1 MRENRR
7 VPVGPPGGLGGGNMS
22 ANTTIDHRALAWVK
36 KELDETLLHARQSLE
51 TYVEAPSDPAPLQS
65 CADLLHQVV
74 GALHI
79 MEFGGAALLAEEMER
94 LARGLLEGSVR
105 QRDDAYEVLMRAILQ
120 LPDYLEKLQSGQ
132 KDQPIVLL
140 PLLNEIRAA
149 LGEKLFSELLLF
161 APDLSAVDTDG
172 RLQSRALSGAD
183 TDIRQEARKLRH
195 RYQLGLLGW
204 YRGQDPAANLK
215 ALADVIAQLE
225 AISSQQPVMRL
236 WWIAGALIEALA
248 GGGLDATVSVK
259 QLLGQL
265 DRQIKRVIDEGEEGL
280 VADLPTALIKNL
292 LYYIA
297 QAQPCGE
304 RVRDVKAAFRLDE
317 VLPSEDELARTRES
331 LSGPNAALLQN
342 VAAVIKEDLARV
354 KEALDIYVRVEHR
367 QPADLAALGGVLQ
380 QVADTLRMLGLE
392 PARKLAQENAS
403 LIADIASGA
412 VEPTE
417 SRLFD
422 IARAMLVIESLLDD
436 MILGDRGAGQAEEE
450 PIPGEES
457 GDGEAAEVP
466 VASLSEAEF
475 RQVVTITLHEAA
487 AALGTVKDAILTF
500 IKEPDDYS
508 ALAQVSQ
515 SCHEILGSLRM
526 LSLDRAAALLESVRR
541 YAEHEL
547 VERRVVPTQEQ
558 LDSLADA
565 ITSIDWYLE
574 LTAEQGEGWESILDK
589 AEQSVA
595 LLGYPIGQSESAV
608 VGDPAQVKP
617 ESPETIPAET
627 HEAATEDTVAAA
639 EVESSSPDY
648 TEPATTVD
656 EPPRGETETAL
667 PAPTEG
673 GRELGGSDATSGES
687 EVTELF
693 EAEPS
698 FQAAEPSTEDLATEL
713 VLEPL
718 PETASTELSAPVDEP
733 AESMP
738 IELTQGEP
746 EAAEEPDGTALEF
759 TPEPASE
766 GWSDSTAEEV
776 VGETIELASLEPEG
790 ADADAAVEFTGITS
804 EEIEIGD
811 VAEIPAIP
819 AESIATGS
827 PEEVPSEPVP
837 SVSGQAAAV
846 PAPPD
851 EPAVDFSAAAEPA
864 LSEPAAAIGTEQD
877 IAAADPASSAD
888 MPRLAIE
895 PLPADL
901 DADILEVF
909 IEEAEEELAVI
920 NEQLPRWQANT
931 EDRDA
936 LIRIRRS
943 FHTLKGS
950 GRLVGARLVG
960 EFAWI
965 FENMLNRVIDGTVA
979 LAPLH
984 FQLLQQA
991 VTVLPVLIAQ
1001 LKGGPAPDMDVQ
1013 RLMDQAQGL
1022 AQPGV
1027 STPSVAAIEAPA
1039 QAAAATDV
1047 GQATALAESTAPVM
1061 DPMLYEIYS
1070 KEAFSHLEEI
1080 EHFVDLCMNGKG
1092 DCQVTDGL
1100 IRALHTLHGSSHMA
1114 GIASVAE
1121 VAAVLERYV
1130 KAHRAAGAPL
1140 SMDGGIAL
1148 TDGATFIRAVLALLN
1163 VPGAVLPDNS
1173 ALVSRLSELAQQ
1185 PMAESQAES
1194 PETPPKEQAAAPM
1207 TPALREARG
1216 EDRAAPLAAQGDVS
1230 EVLESRQE
1238 VPAQHAQSSED
1249 EPDLELLEI
1258 FLEEGIEIIES
1269 SEIDLQRWIQN
1280 QDNPALVIG
1289 LQRELHTLKGGAR
1302 MVGIGAIA
1310 DLSHALESLLTAVVD
1325 GYVLVS
1331 KRLFDVLQRSIDRLS
1346 GMLDLAREHAP
1357 IEPANDLIAELA
1369 SVRSGQIPEAVEG
1382 QAQGQDPQQLA
1393 ATAERLQLEE
1403 APAPE
1408 EEISAG
1414 EPEVETV
1421 LATDRV
1427 EPAEEVEDAG
1437 LLQEERRHGS
1447 RMLHEMVR
1455 VRADILDNL
1464 VNYAGEVSIYR
1475 SRLEQQIGSLRF
1487 NLAELDQTV
1496 ERLRDQLR
1504 RLELETEAQIL
1515 ARHERDTGWQ
1525 REDFDPLELDQYSQ
1539 LQQLSRALSESVS
1552 DLSSIQGLL
1561 DNTTREAATLLL
1573 QQARVNTELQ
1583 EGLMRTRMVPF
1594 SGLAGRL
1601 RRIVRQS
1608 CQELGKQAEL
1618 HLTGTESELDRT
1630 VLDRIL
1636 APLEHMLRNAV
1647 SHGIETPASRVAAG
1661 KPESGRIT
1669 VALSRDGAEVVI
1681 QISDDGAGLNLQ
1693 AIRRKA
1699 IERGLLHENAAI
1711 DDQDLL
1717 RFILEAGFSTA
1728 EAVTQISGR
1737 GVGMDVVN
1745 NEIKQL
1751 GGSLEIYTQP
1761 GRGTR
1766 FTIRLPFT
1774 LAISQAL
1781 LVQVNEEIYAVPLTS
1796 VEGIVRLTHEE
1807 LERLYAEDAPLY
1819 QYADQ
1824 DYQVRHLG
1832 SLLHIGSRHLPGPG
1846 RRLPALL
1853 VRTGEHR
1860 SALVVEGLHGS
1871 REIVV
1876 KPMGAQLST
1885 VRGISGATI
1894 LGDGRVVLI
1903 LDLGT
1908 LVRLDAAMPLA
1919 VVEEA
1924 QPMSVD
1930 SRASD
1935 ITVMV
1940 VDDSITVR
1948 KVTARLL
1955 ERHDMKVLTA
1965 RDGVDALA
1973 VLQEHRPDVVL
1984 LDIEMP
1990 RMDGYELATHIR
2002 NEERLRDLPIIMITS
2017 RTGEKHRRRALE
2029 IGVNRYLGK
2038 PYQEA
2043 ELLEHIREVVA
2054 NARARELVS

>member
-1 MRENRR
+1 
-7 VPVGPPGGLGGGNMS
+7 MS

-36 KELDETLLHARQSLE
+36 KELDETLLHARQALE
-51 TYVEAPSDPAPLQS
+51 SYVEAPNDPAPLQS

-74 GALHI
+74 GALHVL
-79 MEFGGAALLAEEMER
+79 EFDGAALLAEEMER
-94 LARGLLEGSVR
+94 LAKGLLEGSVR

-161 APDLSAVDTDG
+161 TPDLSAISADEQSPPRAFSGTDN
-172 RLQSRALSGAD
+172 
-183 TDIRQEARKLRH
+183 DIRQEARKLRH
-195 RYQLGLLGW
+195 RYQVGLLGW

-215 ALADVIAQLE
+215 VLADVVAQLE
-225 AISSQQPVMRL
+225 AASSQQPVMRL

-248 GGGLDATVSVK
+248 DGGLDVTVPVK

-280 VADLPTALIKNL
+280 VADPPIALIKNL

-297 QAQPCGE
+297 QARSCGE
-304 RVRDVKAAFRLDE
+304 RVRAVKAAFRLDE
-317 VLPSEDELARTRES
+317 VLPDEDELARARES

-354 KEALDIYVRVEHR
+354 KEALDIYVRAEHR
-367 QPADLAALGGVLQ
+367 QPATLGALGDVLQ
-380 QVADTLRMLGLE
+380 QVTDTLRMLGLE

-403 LIADIASGA
+403 LIANIASGE

-422 IARAMLVIESLLDD
+422 IARAMLVIESSLDD
-436 MILGDRGAGQAEEE
+436 MILDDRSARQAEEE
-450 PIPGEES
+450 PSPGAES
-457 GDGEAAEVP
+457 DDGEAAEAP
-466 VASLSEAEF
+466 AASLSESEF
-475 RQVVTITLHEAA
+475 RQVVTITLREAA

-500 IKEPDDYS
+500 IKAPDDYS
-508 ALAQVSQ
+508 VLTQVSQ
-515 SCHEILGSLRM
+515 PCHEILGSLRM

-541 YAEHEL
+541 YIEHEL

-558 LDSLADA
+558 LDRLADA

-574 LTAEQGEGWESILDK
+574 LTAEQGEGWEAILDK

-595 LLGYPIGQSESAV
+595 ALGYPIGQPESAA
-608 VGDPAQVKP
+608 VGDSE
-617 ESPETIPAET
+617 ESPETIAAEMY
-627 HEAATEDTVAAA
+627 EAA
-639 EVESSSPDY
+639 
-648 TEPATTVD
+648 
-656 EPPRGETETAL
+656 
-667 PAPTEG
+667 
-673 GRELGGSDATSGES
+673 S
-687 EVTELF
+687 EV
-693 EAEPS
+693 EPS
-698 FQAAEPSTEDLATEL
+698 FQVAELSTDDFATEL
-713 VLEPL
+713 ALEPL
-718 PETASTELSAPVDEP
+718 PETTSTELSAPVDEP
-733 AESMP
+733 AEPMS
-738 IELTQGEP
+738 IELIQGEP
-746 EAAEEPDGTALEF
+746 EAAEEPGGTALES
-759 TPEPASE
+759 TPEPVSE
-766 GWSDSTAEEV
+766 GWSDSAAEEI
-776 VGETIELASLEPEG
+776 VGETIELASLEPGG
-790 ADADAAVEFTGITS
+790 ADADAAVESAGITS
-804 EEIEIGD
+804 EIEIGD
-811 VAEIPAIP
+811 VAEISATS
-819 AESIATGS
+819 AEQSAVAEGL
-827 PEEVPSEPVP
+827 EEVSPEPVP
-837 SVSGQAAAV
+837 SVSGQTAEI

-851 EPAVDFSAAAEPA
+851 EPTVDFSAAGEPTMP
-864 LSEPAAAIGTEQD
+864 EPAATVETEPD
-877 IAAADPASSAD
+877 VAAAGPATSAD
-888 MPRLAIE
+888 TPRLAIE
-895 PLPADL
+895 PLSADL

-960 EFAWI
+960 EFAWA

-979 LAPLH
+979 LVPLH

-1001 LKGGPAPDMDVQ
+1001 LKGGPAPDLDVQ
-1013 RLMDQAQGL
+1013 RLMDQAQSL

-1027 STPSVAAIEAPA
+1027 SAPSAAAIEVPA
-1039 QAAAATDV
+1039 QAAAVTDV
-1047 GQATALAESTAPVM
+1047 GQATALAESAAPVM

-1070 KEAFSHLEEI
+1070 KEAFGHLEEI
-1080 EHFVDLCMNGKG
+1080 ERFVDLCMNGKDG
-1092 DCQVTDGL
+1092 CEITDGL
-1100 IRALHTLHGSSHMA
+1100 IRSLHTLHGSSHMA
-1114 GIASVAE
+1114 GITSVAE
-1121 VAAVLERYV
+1121 VAAVLEKYV
-1130 KAHRAAGAPL
+1130 KAHRAADAPL
-1140 SMDGGIAL
+1140 SMDGCMAL
-1148 TDGATFIRAVLALLN
+1148 TDGVTFIRAVLALLN

-1173 ALVSRLSELAQQ
+1173 ALVARLSELTQQ
-1185 PMAESQAES
+1185 PMAAPQAES
-1194 PETPPKEQAAAPM
+1194 PETLPEEQAAAPV
-1207 TPALREARG
+1207 TQVLREARD
-1216 EDRAAPLAAQGDVS
+1216 EDRAEPQGDVS

-1238 VPAQHAQSSED
+1238 VPAQHAQFGEE
-1249 EPDLELLEI
+1249 EPEPELLEI
-1258 FLEEGIEIIES
+1258 FLEEGGEIIES

-1280 QDNPALVIG
+1280 QDNSALVVG

-1325 GYVLVS
+1325 GHVVVS

-1346 GMLDLAREHAP
+1346 GMLDLARERAP

-1369 SVRSGQIPEAVEG
+1369 SMRSDQMAEAAEG
-1382 QAQGQDPQQLA
+1382 QGKDPQQLA
-1393 ATAERLQLEE
+1393 AAAELVQLKE
-1403 APAPE
+1403 APAPQE
-1408 EEISAG
+1408 GTLAG
-1414 EPEVETV
+1414 EPEVETAP
-1421 LATDRV
+1421 ATDRM
-1427 EPAEEVEDAG
+1427 EPTEEVEDAG
-1437 LLQEERRHGS
+1437 LPQEERRHGS

-1487 NLAELDQTV
+1487 NLAELEQTV

-1539 LQQLSRALSESVS
+1539 LHQLSRALSESVS

-1594 SGLAGRL
+1594 SGVAGRL

-1647 SHGIETPASRVAAG
+1647 SHGIEAPADRVAAG
-1661 KPESGRIT
+1661 KPEMGRIT

-1699 IERGLLHENAAI
+1699 IVRGLLHENAVV
-1711 DDQDLL
+1711 DDQDLV

-1728 EAVTQISGR
+1728 ETVTQIAGR

-1751 GGSLEIYTQP
+1751 GGSLEIHTQP

-1781 LVQVNEEIYAVPLTS
+1781 LVQANEEIYAVPLTS

-1807 LERLYAEDAPLY
+1807 LEQFYAEDAPLY
-1819 QYADQ
+1819 RYAGQ
-1824 DYQVRHLG
+1824 EYQVRHLG
-1832 SLLHIGSRHLPGPG
+1832 SMLHIGTRHLPGPG
-1846 RRLPALL
+1846 RKLPALL

-1876 KPMGAQLST
+1876 KPVGPQLST

-1903 LDLGT
+1903 LDLAT
-1908 LVRLDAAMPLA
+1908 LVRLDAAMPMA
-1919 VVEEA
+1919 VVEEV
-1924 QPMSVD
+1924 QPVPVG

-1965 RDGVDALA
+1965 RDGVDALT

-1990 RMDGYELATHIR
+1990 RMDGYELATRIR
-2002 NEERLRDLPIIMITS
+2002 NDERLRDLPIIMITS

-2038 PYQEA
+2038 PYQET

-2054 NARARELVS
+2054 EARARELTS